1 MTMQPQNLRK
11 RRLKSHEKD
20 LQRNSQFGK
29 APPTGSVLAFQ
40 ILSPIL
46 THQGQCRTVTS
57 KILTL
62 LLILLGGLSCFL
74 LCLTD
79 SFRDDRGKVRYGI
92 ATVRGLWVIDAVNL
106 SAEEAAR
113 YRLKL
118 TDFFHAFMSLLVF
131 GAVALFDSN
140 VNKCFWPTPSEELK
154 DILALV
160 PVGIGV
166 LCSILFL
173 IFPSKRHGI
182 GSPLSRN

>member
-74 LCLTD
+74 
-79 SFRDDRGKVRYGI
+79 FNG
-92 ATVRGLWVIDAVNL
+92 
-106 SAEEAAR
+106 
-113 YRLKL
+113 
-118 TDFFHAFMSLLVF
+118 FFHAFMSLLVF
-131 GAVALFDSN
+131 AVALFDSN

-154 DILALV
+154 DILALHSV
-160 PVGIGV
+160 
-166 LCSILFL
+166 L